1 MFKGSLLLQFATL
14 YVRAAQGMVA
24 SLEEA
29 ARILGVSPTATAEE
43 IKKAYKQKVSKV
55 HTDLPGSASNS
66 KNKLEF
72 KMLNAAFELIM
83 NPPKEAWLDTDTST
97 GFTPPEPDDVSYE
110 DIANMRKEM
119 GREEFNKA
127 YPGWE
132 GELQREMGLDEYN
145 STFEGYDP
153 NDQGSGGYDE
163 YSGGYSDDE
172 AKYESAFDHLKDSI
186 YDAISEDL
194 NKIPEAEDKIIF
206 LEKLKQ
212 NKSVFDD
219 VLQDKVDYIK
229 RVYKYND
236 SSIKRMKSDAFDDAI
251 RYEIQ
256 TWRASK

>member
-43 IKKAYKQKVSKV
+43 IKKAYKQKASKAHPDV
-55 HTDLPGSASNS
+55 NPNGELEL
-66 KNKLEF
+66 KL
-72 KMLNAAFELIM
+72 LNAAYELM
-83 NPPKEAWLDTDTST
+83 TSPPKEVWLDTDTST